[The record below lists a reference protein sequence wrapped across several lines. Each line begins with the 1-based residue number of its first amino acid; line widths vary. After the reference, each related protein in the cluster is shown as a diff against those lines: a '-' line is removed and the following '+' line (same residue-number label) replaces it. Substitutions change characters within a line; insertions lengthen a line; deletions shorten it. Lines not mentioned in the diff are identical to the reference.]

1 MYKMKRIIY
10 TYVLILMFIIAG
22 YHCRKSLDLAPK
34 GSATTATYYKTA
46 TDAKAAVT
54 GAYSILATSLYR
66 DEVIVTPNVVGA
78 DDGIPFLTGN
88 AERLSLWRYGFTT
101 TNAFTSGN
109 PWSQSYIGIQRCN
122 VAIVHIPTIDM
133 DPDLRARYVAEAK
146 FIRALH
152 YFNLVRL
159 FGGVPIIT
167 NETVSLDNVTIP
179 RNTVEEVYNQIETD
193 LKDAE
198 AALPVKYT
206 STTDIGRATV
216 GAAKALLAKV
226 YLTRAGKD
234 AGSPFWGQ
242 AAAKAKEVMNLG
254 AGYDL
259 WTNYSDVFAKAN
271 KGGKESV
278 FEIVFATDLSGAGNN
293 FATGYAPRGV
303 PIVPNTGSGILRVSK
318 DLFDLYEEIDQRKA
332 VSFLTA
338 YVNPA
343 NGQIVQLSITDPDPA
358 KAVSF
363 WKLADST
370 SKISGQ
376 AGKDFP
382 YLRFSDVL
390 LMYAEAL
397 NESAG
402 APTVESYQ
410 ALNRVRE
417 RAGIGDVAG
426 LSQQQF
432 RDSVLLERRR
442 EFCFEGQRRFDLV
455 RTGRLLDA
463 VNAETSFGRSPT
475 IKSFNVLFPIPQREM
490 DANAALVQNNGY

>member
-1 MYKMKRIIY
+1 MKQIIY
-10 TYVLILMFIIAG
+10 FYGLMLLLVITG
-22 YHCRKSLDLAPK
+22 YQCRKSLDLAPK

-46 TDAKAAVT
+46 TDAKAAIT
-54 GAYSILATSLYR
+54 GAYSILAASLYR
-66 DEVIVTPNVVGA
+66 DEVIVTPNVVGV

-88 AERLSLWRYGFTT
+88 AERLSLWRYDFTT

-109 PWSQSYIGIQRCN
+109 PWSLSYTGIQRCN
-122 VAIVHIPTIDM
+122 VAIVHIPNIDM

-152 YFNLVRL
+152 YFNLVRF
-159 FGGVPIIT
+159 FGGVPVVTDEI
-167 NETVSLDNVTIP
+167 VSLDNVNVS
-179 RNTVEEVYNQIETD
+179 RNTVDEVYAQIEAD

-198 AALPVKYT
+198 TALPVKYT
-206 STTDIGRATV
+206 STLDIGRATT

-234 AGSPFWGQ
+234 AGSPFWAQ
-242 AAAKAKEVMNLG
+242 AASKAKEVMDLG

-259 WTNYSDVFAKAN
+259 WADYKDVFSKAN

-293 FATGYAPRGV
+293 FATGYAPRGA
-303 PIVPNTGSGILRVSK
+303 PIVPNTGSGIFRVSK
-318 DLFDLYEEIDQRKA
+318 SLFDSYQDIDQRKV

-338 YVNPA
+338 YVNPS
-343 NGQIVQLSITDPDPA
+343 NGQTVDLSITDPDPA
-358 KAVSF
+358 KAISF

-370 SKISGQ
+370 AKIANL

-390 LMYAEAL
+390 LIYAEAL
-397 NESAG
+397 NESPGG
-402 APTVESYQ
+402 ATPEAYQ
-410 ALNRVRE
+410 ALNRVRQ
-417 RAGIGDVAG
+417 RAGIGDVTG

-442 EFCFEGQRRFDLV
+442 EFCFEGQRWFDLV

-463 VNAETSFGRSPT
+463 VNAETSFGRSPA
-475 IKSFNVLFPIPQREM
+475 IKPFHVLFPIPQREM
-490 DANAALVQNNGY
+490 DANTALVQNDGY